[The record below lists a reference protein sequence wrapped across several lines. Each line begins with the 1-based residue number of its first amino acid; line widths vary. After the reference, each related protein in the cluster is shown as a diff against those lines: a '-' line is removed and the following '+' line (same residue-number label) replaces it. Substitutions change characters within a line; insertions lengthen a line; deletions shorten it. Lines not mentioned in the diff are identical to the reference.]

1 MNDKNQIS
9 DELLAAFLDGN
20 TNAEDTMRVLNAAEQ
35 DMELQE
41 IIRIASEVDEDM
53 AITIKP
59 TIIPMTAM
67 AAKKKETYLC
77 DIECEEF
84 VLHQFGI
91 EVTHKSLLD
100 TAYKNCWLKDKGMPL
115 YNIGRLLEK
124 NNLPVSRRYNS
135 TIEEVVR
142 LLSAGNQLIAVVDDT
157 LLGNAQS
164 SANQHPNHAVAI
176 SSISVETDEI
186 ILFNPNTDEE
196 LTKYSISS
204 FMEAWRQSNN
214 YLVVINTT
222 DRFIYEPSPIGLDD
236 VELSEDLSELQEAIA
251 ENAHEIWAKNRRD
264 QGWSYGPER
273 NDQKKETPDMIP
285 YCNLPES
292 EKLYDREMAM
302 QTLKLVKKL
311 GFDIVKQQKYANY
324 VDSYFCS
331 YSSGCT
337 AMVYL

>member
-53 AITIKP
+53 AITVKP

-135 TIEEVVR
+135 HIEEVVR

-222 DRFIYEPSPIGLDD
+222 DRFVYEPSPIGLDD
-236 VELSEDLSELQEAIA
+236 VELSEDLSALQEAIA

-311 GFDIVKQQKYANY
+311 GFEIVKK
-324 VDSYFCS
+324 
-331 YSSGCT
+331 
-337 AMVYL
+337 

>member
-41 IIRIASEVDEDM
+41 IIRIASAVDEDM
-53 AITIKP
+53 AITGKP
-59 TIIPMTAM
+59 AIIPMTAM
-67 AAKKKETYLC
+67 AEKTRETYLC

-100 TAYKNCWLKDKGMPL
+100 MAYKNCWLRDKGMPL

-124 NNLPVSRRYNS
+124 NNLSVSRRYNS

-142 LLSAGNQLIAVVDDT
+142 LLSAGNQLIVVVDDT

-236 VELSEDLSELQEAIA
+236 VEISEDLSELQEAIA

-311 GFDIVKQQKYANY
+311 GFDIVKQQ
-324 VDSYFCS
+324 D
-331 YSSGCT
+331 
-337 AMVYL
+337 

>member
-53 AITIKP
+53 AITVKP

-135 TIEEVVR
+135 HIEEVVR

-214 YLVVINTT
+214 YLVVVNTT
-222 DRFIYEPSPIGLDD
+222 DRFVYEPSPIGLDD

-311 GFDIVKQQKYANY
+311 GFEIVKK
-324 VDSYFCS
+324 
-331 YSSGCT
+331 
-337 AMVYL
+337 

>member
-196 LTKYSISS
+196 LTRYSITS
-204 FMEAWRQSNN
+204 FSEAWRQSNN
-214 YLVVINTT
+214 YLVVVNTT
-222 DRFIYEPSPIGLDD
+222 DKFIYAPSPIGLDD
-236 VELSEDLSELQEAIA
+236 VVLSDDLTELQEAIA

-311 GFDIVKQQKYANY
+311 GFEIVKK
-324 VDSYFCS
+324 
-331 YSSGCT
+331 
-337 AMVYL
+337 

>member
-311 GFDIVKQQKYANY
+311 GFDIVKK
-324 VDSYFCS
+324 
-331 YSSGCT
+331 
-337 AMVYL
+337 

>member
-53 AITIKP
+53 AITVRP

-164 SANQHPNHAVAI
+164 SAKQHPNHAVAI

-204 FMEAWRQSNN
+204 FMEAWKQSNN

-311 GFDIVKQQKYANY
+311 GFEIVKK
-324 VDSYFCS
+324 
-331 YSSGCT
+331 
-337 AMVYL
+337 

>member
-1 MNDKNQIS
+1 MNDKYQIS

-53 AITIKP
+53 AITVKP

-100 TAYKNCWLKDKGMPL
+100 TAYKNRWLKDKGMPL

-176 SSISVETDEI
+176 SSISVETDKI

-196 LTKYSISS
+196 LTKYSLKL
-204 FMEAWRQSNN
+204 FLEAWRQSNN

-222 DRFIYEPSPIGLDD
+222 DKFIYEPSPIGLDD

-264 QGWSYGPER
+264 QGWSYGSER

-311 GFDIVKQQKYANY
+311 GFEIVKK
-324 VDSYFCS
+324 
-331 YSSGCT
+331 
-337 AMVYL
+337 

>member
-53 AITIKP
+53 AITVKP

-142 LLSAGNQLIAVVDDT
+142 LLSARNQLIAVVDDT

-236 VELSEDLSELQEAIA
+236 VELSEALSELQEAIA

-311 GFDIVKQQKYANY
+311 GFEIVKK
-324 VDSYFCS
+324 
-331 YSSGCT
+331 
-337 AMVYL
+337 

>member
-53 AITIKP
+53 AITVKP
-59 TIIPMTAM
+59 AIIPMTAM

-157 LLGNAQS
+157 LLGNARS

-186 ILFNPNTDEE
+186 ILFNPNTVEE

-311 GFDIVKQQKYANY
+311 GFEIVKK
-324 VDSYFCS
+324 
-331 YSSGCT
+331 
-337 AMVYL
+337 

>member
-222 DRFIYEPSPIGLDD
+222 DRFVYEPSPIGLDD

-311 GFDIVKQQKYANY
+311 GFEIVKK
-324 VDSYFCS
+324 
-331 YSSGCT
+331 
-337 AMVYL
+337 

>member
-53 AITIKP
+53 AITVKP

-142 LLSAGNQLIAVVDDT
+142 LLSAGNQLIVVVDDT

-311 GFDIVKQQKYANY
+311 GFEIVKK
-324 VDSYFCS
+324 
-331 YSSGCT
+331 
-337 AMVYL
+337 

>member
-35 DMELQE
+35 DMEMQE

-53 AITIKP
+53 AITGKP
-59 TIIPMTAM
+59 AIIPMTAM
-67 AAKKKETYLC
+67 AAKTRETYLC

-100 TAYKNCWLKDKGMPL
+100 MAYKNCWLRDKGMPL

-124 NNLPVSRRYNS
+124 NNLSVSRRYNS

-142 LLSAGNQLIAVVDDT
+142 LLSAGNQLIVVVDDT

-311 GFDIVKQQKYANY
+311 GFEIVKK
-324 VDSYFCS
+324 
-331 YSSGCT
+331 
-337 AMVYL
+337 

>member
-1 MNDKNQIS
+1 MNDKYQIS

-53 AITIKP
+53 AITVKP

-311 GFDIVKQQKYANY
+311 GFEIVKK
-324 VDSYFCS
+324 
-331 YSSGCT
+331 
-337 AMVYL
+337 

>member
-53 AITIKP
+53 AITVKP

-204 FMEAWRQSNN
+204 FMEAWKQSNN

-285 YCNLPES
+285 YCNLPET

-311 GFDIVKQQKYANY
+311 GFEIVKK
-324 VDSYFCS
+324 
-331 YSSGCT
+331 
-337 AMVYL
+337 

>member
-1 MNDKNQIS
+1 MSENNHIS
-9 DELLAAFLDGN
+9 DELLATFLDGN
-20 TNAEDTMRVLNAAEQ
+20 TNAEDTMRVLKAVEQ
-35 DMELQE
+35 DMELQD

-53 AITIKP
+53 AITAKP
-59 TIIPMTAM
+59 AIIPMTAM
-67 AAKKKETYLC
+67 AAKTKETYLC

-100 TAYKNCWLKDKGMPL
+100 TAYKNCWLREKGMPL

-124 NNLPVSRRYNS
+124 NNLSVSRRYNS
-135 TIEEVVR
+135 TIEEVIR

-157 LLGNAQS
+157 ILCDTS
-164 SANQHPNHAVAI
+164 SCDEQHPNHAVAI
-176 SSISVETDEI
+176 SSISVKTDEI

-196 LTKYSISS
+196 LTKYSMKS
-204 FMEAWRQSNN
+204 FIEAWSQSNN

-222 DRFIYEPSPIGLDD
+222 DKFIYEPSPIGLDD
-236 VELSEDLSELQEAIA
+236 VELSDDLAELQEAIA

-311 GFDIVKQQKYANY
+311 GFEIVKK
-324 VDSYFCS
+324 
-331 YSSGCT
+331 
-337 AMVYL
+337 

>member
-1 MNDKNQIS
+1 MNDKNQMS

-214 YLVVINTT
+214 YLVVVNTT
-222 DRFIYEPSPIGLDD
+222 DKFIYDPSPIGLDD
-236 VELSEDLSELQEAIA
+236 VVLSDDLTELQEAIA

-311 GFDIVKQQKYANY
+311 GFEIVKKLN
-324 VDSYFCS
+324 FRK
-331 YSSGCT
+331 
-337 AMVYL
+337 

>member
-1 MNDKNQIS
+1 MNDKYQIS

-20 TNAEDTMRVLNAAEQ
+20 TNAEDTMRVLNAAKQ

-53 AITIKP
+53 AITVKP

-157 LLGNAQS
+157 ILCNTLSCDG
-164 SANQHPNHAVAI
+164 QHPNHAVAI

-222 DRFIYEPSPIGLDD
+222 DRFVYEPSPIGLDD

-311 GFDIVKQQKYANY
+311 GFEIVKK
-324 VDSYFCS
+324 
-331 YSSGCT
+331 
-337 AMVYL
+337 

>member
-1 MNDKNQIS
+1 MSENNYIS

-20 TNAEDTMRVLNAAEQ
+20 TNAEDTMSVLEAAEQ

-53 AITIKP
+53 AIAIKP
-59 TIIPMTAM
+59 TVIPMTAM

-124 NNLPVSRRYNS
+124 NNLSVSRRYNS

-157 LLGNAQS
+157 LLCNAQS
-164 SANQHPNHAVAI
+164 SENQHPNHAVAV

-196 LTKYSISS
+196 LTKYSIIP
-204 FMEAWRQSNN
+204 FIEAWRQSNN

-222 DRFIYEPSPIGLDD
+222 DKFVYEPSPIGLDD
-236 VELSEDLSELQEAIA
+236 VELSDDLTELQEAIA
-251 ENAHEIWAKNRRD
+251 ENAHEIWAKNRKD

-311 GFDIVKQQKYANY
+311 GWELKKI
-324 VDSYFCS
+324 
-331 YSSGCT
+331 
-337 AMVYL
+337 

>member
-1 MNDKNQIS
+1 MNDKYQIS

-135 TIEEVVR
+135 TIEEIDR

-196 LTKYSISS
+196 LTKYSLKL
-204 FMEAWRQSNN
+204 FLEAWRQSNN

-222 DRFIYEPSPIGLDD
+222 DKFIYEPSPIGLDD

-311 GFDIVKQQKYANY
+311 GFEIVKK
-324 VDSYFCS
+324 
-331 YSSGCT
+331 
-337 AMVYL
+337 

>member
-59 TIIPMTAM
+59 TVIPMTAM

-100 TAYKNCWLKDKGMPL
+100 TAYKNCWLRDKGMPL

-124 NNLPVSRRYNS
+124 NNLSVGRRYNS

-142 LLSAGNQLIAVVDDT
+142 LVSAGNQLIAVVDDS
-157 LLGNAQS
+157 LLGNVQS
-164 SANQHPNHAVAI
+164 SESQHPNHAVAI
-176 SSISVETDEI
+176 SSISKEAGEI

-204 FMEAWRQSNN
+204 FIKAWQQSNN

-222 DRFIYEPSPIGLDD
+222 DQFVYEPSPIGLDD
-236 VELSEDLSELQEAIA
+236 VELSDDLTELQEAIA
-251 ENAHEIWAKNRRD
+251 ENAHEIWAKNRKD

-273 NDQKKETPDMIP
+273 NDQRKETPDMIP

-292 EKLYDREMAM
+292 EKIYDREMAM

-311 GFDIVKQQKYANY
+311 GFEIVKK
-324 VDSYFCS
+324 
-331 YSSGCT
+331 
-337 AMVYL
+337 

>member
-1 MNDKNQIS
+1 MNDKNQFS

-53 AITIKP
+53 AITVKP

-311 GFDIVKQQKYANY
+311 GFEIVKK
-324 VDSYFCS
+324 
-331 YSSGCT
+331 
-337 AMVYL
+337 

>member
-9 DELLAAFLDGN
+9 DELMAAFLDGN

-59 TIIPMTAM
+59 TVIPMTAM

-214 YLVVINTT
+214 YLVVVNTT
-222 DRFIYEPSPIGLDD
+222 DKFDYEPSPIGLDD

-311 GFDIVKQQKYANY
+311 GFEIVKK
-324 VDSYFCS
+324 
-331 YSSGCT
+331 
-337 AMVYL
+337 

>member
-53 AITIKP
+53 AITVKP

-222 DRFIYEPSPIGLDD
+222 DRFIYDPSPIGLDD

-311 GFDIVKQQKYANY
+311 GFEIVKK
-324 VDSYFCS
+324 
-331 YSSGCT
+331 
-337 AMVYL
+337 

>member
-1 MNDKNQIS
+1 MNDKYQIS

-157 LLGNAQS
+157 ILCNTLSCDG
-164 SANQHPNHAVAI
+164 QHPNHAVAI

-222 DRFIYEPSPIGLDD
+222 DKFIYEPSPIGLDD

-311 GFDIVKQQKYANY
+311 GFEIVKK
-324 VDSYFCS
+324 
-331 YSSGCT
+331 
-337 AMVYL
+337 

>member
-1 MNDKNQIS
+1 MSENNFIS
-9 DELLAAFLDGN
+9 DEMLAAFLDGN
-20 TNAEDTMRVLNAAEQ
+20 TNAEDTMSVLEASEQ

-53 AITIKP
+53 AINVKP
-59 TIIPMTAM
+59 TLIPMTAM
-67 AAKKKETYLC
+67 AAKSKETYLC

-100 TAYKNCWLKDKGMPL
+100 TAYKNCWLRDKGMPL

-124 NNLPVSRRYNS
+124 NNLAVSRRYNS
-135 TIEEVVR
+135 TIEDISR
-142 LLSAGNQLIAVVDDT
+142 LLLAGNQLIAVVDDS
-157 LLGNAQS
+157 LLANTIS
-164 SANQHPNHAVAI
+164 SENQHPNHAVAV

-196 LTKYSISS
+196 LTKYSITS
-204 FMEAWRQSNN
+204 FIEAWKQSNN

-222 DRFIYEPSPIGLDD
+222 DKFVYEPSPISLDD
-236 VELSEDLSELQEAIA
+236 VELSDDLTDLHEAIA
-251 ENAHEIWAKNRRD
+251 ENAHEIWAKNRRE
-264 QGWSYGPER
+264 QGWSYGSER

-311 GFDIVKQQKYANY
+311 GFEIVKRN
-324 VDSYFCS
+324 
-331 YSSGCT
+331 
-337 AMVYL
+337 

>member
-53 AITIKP
+53 AITVKP

-100 TAYKNCWLKDKGMPL
+100 TAYKNCWLRDKGMPL

-124 NNLPVSRRYNS
+124 NNLSVSRRYNS

-164 SANQHPNHAVAI
+164 SANQDPNHAVAI

-311 GFDIVKQQKYANY
+311 GFEIVKK
-324 VDSYFCS
+324 
-331 YSSGCT
+331 
-337 AMVYL
+337 

>member
-1 MNDKNQIS
+1 MNDKYQIS

-20 TNAEDTMRVLNAAEQ
+20 TNAEDTMRVLNAAKQ

-157 LLGNAQS
+157 ILCNTLSCDG
-164 SANQHPNHAVAI
+164 QHPNHAVAI

-196 LTKYSISS
+196 LTKYSLKL
-204 FMEAWRQSNN
+204 FLEAWRQSNN

-222 DRFIYEPSPIGLDD
+222 DKFIYEPSPIGLDD

-264 QGWSYGPER
+264 QGWSYGSER

-311 GFDIVKQQKYANY
+311 GFEIVKK
-324 VDSYFCS
+324 
-331 YSSGCT
+331 
-337 AMVYL
+337 

>member
-1 MNDKNQIS
+1 MNDKNHIS

-41 IIRIASEVDEDM
+41 IIRIASEADEDM
-53 AITIKP
+53 AITVKP

-311 GFDIVKQQKYANY
+311 GFEIVKK
-324 VDSYFCS
+324 
-331 YSSGCT
+331 
-337 AMVYL
+337 